1 MVPSYLKKLSIT
13 ESYISD
19 AFCVNL
25 ARKIYEYEFLEEI
38 NLSNNINLTS
48 VGKICLFLH
57 LFDIR
62 YDNSNLRSFLIKNN
76 KEEYPTNNLVDQG
89 VLSTMAYHINSK

>member
-19 AFCVNL
+19 AFCVSL
-25 ARKIYEYEFLEEI
+25 ARRIYEYEFLEEI
-38 NLSNNINLTS
+38 DLSNNINLTS
-48 VGKICLFLH
+48 VGKISLFLH

-62 YDNSNLRSFLIKNN
+62 YDNGNLRSFQIKNN
-76 KEEYPTNNLVDQG
+76 KSEFFANNLVD
-89 VLSTMAYHINSK
+89 